1 MKMFFGIAIVVLALL
16 GLVLFFS
23 GLRRLWQRRLI
34 TGSARGLAGLVFLA
48 AAGLAGA
55 LALNLYTYHRLA
67 HETAVAE
74 VHIQMVSPQRF
85 RLHLHPAGGAPQS
98 FDVLGDEWQ
107 LDARI
112 LKWRGFATWLGFDTV
127 YRLERL
133 SGRYRDLAQER
144 TSPRTVYKLSDDP
157 GLDVWAFSR
166 LYASWL
172 PLVDAVYGSSAYLP
186 LAEGADYQVTVSAT
200 GLVARPANEAARA
213 AVEKWR

>member
-1 MKMFFGIAIVVLALL
+1 MNVLFGVVVAVVALL
-16 GLVLFFS
+16 GLILFFS
-23 GLRRLWQRRLI
+23 GLRRLWRRRLI
-34 TGSARGLAGLVFLA
+34 TGSVRGFTGLVFLA
-48 AAGLAGA
+48 AAALAGA

-74 VHIQMVSPQRF
+74 VRIQAVSPQSF
-85 RLHLHPAGGAPQS
+85 RLHLHLTGDAPQS
-98 FDVLGDEWQ
+98 FDVQGDEWQ

-112 LKWRGFATWLGFDTV
+112 LKWRGIATWLGFDTV
-127 YRLERL
+127 YRLERV

-144 TSPRTVYKLSDDP
+144 GSPRTVYKLSDDP

-166 LYASWL
+166 LYAGRL

-186 LAEGADYQVTVSAT
+186 LADEAHYSVTVSAT